1 MKCRIV
7 YLDAGLLIAV
17 IAEGSKS
24 NGTITIGGVDPR
36 LSDNV
41 SYGAHPSLARLRT
54 CPRASFFVVVVAAVT
69 HFTELPLERR
79 RKITEA
85 ATSCKS

>member
-7 YLDAGLLIAV
+7 DLDAGLLIAV

-54 CPRASFFVVVVAAVT
+54 CPRASFFVVVAAVT
-69 HFTELPLERR
+69 HLTELPLERR